1 MVGVTSAL
9 GVILTVR
16 TGDPRWLFLGL
27 PFSLILFVL
36 GRLAPTAYRLAPD
49 GVHVERRAG
58 DKVFPYGV
66 IREADR
72 QERPVGGLS
81 VAASKGVFGRFGRF
95 WNLRLGFYRLYLS
108 NTRGVVWLHT
118 DDGLVGLSPD
128 RPDEFLARLRGRLGR
143 RAR

>member
-1 MVGVTSAL
+1 VGVTSAL
-9 GVILTVR
+9 GIVFTVR

-27 PFSLILFVL
+27 PCSLILFVV
-36 GRLAPTAYRLAPD
+36 GRLAPTAYRLATD

-66 IREADR
+66 IHDADR

-81 VAASKGVFGRFGRF
+81 VTASKGVFGRFGRF
-95 WNLRLGFYRLYLS
+95 WNAQLGCHRLYLS
-108 NTRGVVWLHT
+108 NTNTVVWLHT
-118 DDGLVGLSPD
+118 DGGLVGLSPD